1 MERKKTLQHFLKNN
15 AHLKEVYGENSI
27 MVKQFALEVGIAA
40 HTLRNWHKDPKKL
53 ITIKLLA
60 LGLAT
65 LKKEKITADIFKKKF
80 EEILR

>member
-1 MERKKTLQHFLKNN
+1 MERKTTLQHFLKNN
-15 AHLKEVYGENSI
+15 AHLKEIYGENSI
-27 MVKQFALEVGIAA
+27 MVKQFALEVGIAEA
-40 HTLRNWHKDPKKL
+40 TLRNWHKDPTKL

-65 LKKEKITADIFKKKF
+65 LKKEKITSDIFKKKF

>member
-1 MERKKTLQHFLKNN
+1 MERKTTLQHFLKNN
-15 AHLKEVYGENSI
+15 GHLKEVYGENSI

-65 LKKEKITADIFKKKF
+65 LKKEKITADIFKNKLQ
-80 EEILR
+80 EILR

>member
-15 AHLKEVYGENSI
+15 AHLKEIYGENSI
-27 MVKQFALEVGIAA
+27 MVKQFALEVGIAV
-40 HTLRNWHKDPKKL
+40 HTLRNWHKDPKTFRR
-53 ITIKLLA
+53 IQLLA

-80 EEILR
+80 QEILS